1 MTTVVL
7 GIIVV
12 VIGAVIRSAGPAA
25 AKRGGEG
32 AAKLA
37 GYGAMAAGMLIIVS
51 NAFTV
56 IGVGEVGILHFL
68 GTVDETPLN
77 EGVHFVN
84 PLADIEKMSVQEQ
97 SFPPG
102 GGVEVIEAQTS
113 EQLNVTLEIAILFR
127 LDRANAPEL
136 YRRLGSEATIKSSIV
151 LNAVRDGVRS
161 AIATKSINEIFSP
174 ERREI
179 AGEMLT
185 EIQAK
190 AGDRIEVVEV
200 FVRDVQAP
208 ARVQEAIQARTERE
222 QEVEQERFQ
231 TEIIQE
237 RAQQAIEEAKGIA
250 EAQIIISEGLTPA
263 YLTYHYIEQ
272 LGTLPAGSVVYV
284 PTEGGI
290 PLMRQLGGG
299 TTN

>member
-12 VIGAVIRSAGPAA
+12 VIGAIIRSAGPAA
-25 AKRGGEG
+25 AQRGGEG

-37 GYGAMAAGMLIIVS
+37 GYGAMAAGLVIIAS
-51 NAFTV
+51 NAMTV
-56 IGVGEVGILHFL
+56 IGVGQVGILHFL
-68 GTVDETPLN
+68 GTVNETPLN
-77 EGVHFVN
+77 EGVHLVN
-84 PLADIEKMSVQEQ
+84 PLADIEKMSIQEQ
-97 SFPPG
+97 SFPAG

-127 LDRANAPEL
+127 LDAANAPDL

>member
-1 MTTVVL
+1 MATIVL

-12 VIGAVIRSAGPAA
+12 LVGAVIRSAGPMA
-25 AKRGGEG
+25 AKQGGEG
-32 AAKLA
+32 AAKVA
-37 GYGAMAAGMLIIVS
+37 GYGAMAAGLFIILS
-51 NAFTV
+51 NAVTV
-56 IGVGEVGILHFL
+56 IGVGQVGILHFL

-84 PLADIEKMSVQEQ
+84 PFADIEKMSVQEQ
-97 SFPPG
+97 SFPSG
-102 GGVEVIEAQTS
+102 GGVEIIEAQTS

-136 YRRLGSEATIKSSIV
+136 YRRLGSEATIKNSIV

-161 AIATKSINEIFSP
+161 AIATKSINQIFSP

-179 AGEMLT
+179 AGEMLR
-185 EIQAK
+185 EIQEK

-222 QEVEQERFQ
+222 QQVEQERFQ

-237 RAQQAIEEAKGIA
+237 RAQQAIEEARGIA
-250 EAQIIISEGLTPA
+250 EAQIIISAGLTPA

-299 TTN
+299 TAN

>member
-1 MTTVVL
+1 MGTIFL
-7 GIIVV
+7 GIIAII
-12 VIGAVIRSAGPAA
+12 IGGFVRAVGPTTG
-25 AKRGGEG
+25 RPG
-32 AAKLA
+32 AQGTAKLA
-37 GYGAMAAGMLIIVS
+37 GYGFMGLGLLLIVS
-51 NAFTV
+51 NAITV
-56 IGVGEVGILHFL
+56 IGVGQVGILHFL

-127 LDRANAPEL
+127 LDRENAPEL
-136 YRRLGSEATIKSSIV
+136 YRRLGSEATIKNSIV

-179 AGEMLT
+179 AGEMLR
-185 EIQAK
+185 EIQEK

-222 QEVEQERFQ
+222 QQVEQERFQ

-237 RAQQAIEEAKGIA
+237 RAQQAIEEARGIA
-250 EAQIIISEGLTPA
+250 EAQTIISSGLTPA

>member
-1 MTTVVL
+1 MTTIILGMLVVL
-7 GIIVV
+7 IGV
-12 VIGAVIRSAGPAA
+12 VIHAAGPTA

-37 GYGAMAAGMLIIVS
+37 GYGAMAAGLLIIAS

-56 IGVGEVGILHFL
+56 IGVGQVGILHFL
-68 GTVDETPLN
+68 GSVDETPLN
-77 EGVHFVN
+77 EGIHFVN
-84 PLADIEKMSVQEQ
+84 PLANIEKMSIQEQ

-102 GGVEVIEAQTS
+102 GGVEIIEAQTS

-127 LDRANAPEL
+127 LDPGKAPEL
-136 YRRLGSEATIKSSIV
+136 YRRLGGEATIKSSIV
-151 LNAVRDGVRS
+151 LNAVRDGIRS
-161 AIATKSINEIFSP
+161 AIATKSINQIFSP

-179 AGEMLT
+179 AGDMLR
-185 EIQAK
+185 EIQDK

-222 QEVEQERFQ
+222 QQVEQERFQ

-237 RAQQAIEEAKGIA
+237 RAQQAIEEARGIA
-250 EAQIIISEGLTPA
+250 EAQVIISSGLSPA

-290 PLMRQLGGG
+290 PLMRPLGGG

>member
-1 MTTVVL
+1 MGTIL
-7 GIIVV
+7 IGIVAIL
-12 VIGAVIRSAGPAA
+12 IGGLVRVAGPAA
-25 AKRGGEG
+25 SKPGAEG
-32 AAKLA
+32 PAKLA
-37 GYGAMAAGMLIIVS
+37 GYGFMGVGVFLMVG

-68 GTVDETPLN
+68 GTVNETPLN
-77 EGVHFVN
+77 EGLHFVN

-127 LDRANAPEL
+127 LERANAPEL

-185 EIQAK
+185 EIQEK

-237 RAQQAIEEAKGIA
+237 RAQQAIEEARGIA
-250 EAQIIISEGLTPA
+250 AAQLIISEGLTPA

-272 LGTLPAGSVVYV
+272 LATLPGGSVVYV

-299 TTN
+299 GTN

>member
-37 GYGAMAAGMLIIVS
+37 GYGAMTAGMLIIVS

-127 LDRANAPEL
+127 LDRTNAPEL

-185 EIQAK
+185 EIQDK

-250 EAQIIISEGLTPA
+250 EAQIIISSGLTPA

-299 TTN
+299 GTN

>member
-1 MTTVVL
+1 MTTILL
-7 GIIVV
+7 GIVAI
-12 VIGAVIRSAGPAA
+12 VIGGLVRVAGPASGKPGA
-25 AKRGGEG
+25 EG
-32 AAKLA
+32 PAKLA
-37 GYGAMAAGMLIIVS
+37 GYGFMGVGLFLMVS
-51 NAFTV
+51 NAVTV
-56 IGVGEVGILHFL
+56 VGVGEVGILHFL
-68 GTVDETPLN
+68 GTVNETPLN

-84 PLADIEKMSVQEQ
+84 PLADIEKMSIQEQ

-161 AIATKSINEIFSP
+161 AIATKSINQIFSP

-179 AGEMLT
+179 AGEMLR
-185 EIQAK
+185 EIQTK

-237 RAQQAIEEAKGIA
+237 RAQQAVEEARGIA
-250 EAQIIISEGLTPA
+250 AAQLIISEGLTPA

-272 LGTLPAGSVVYV
+272 LATLPGGSVVYV
-284 PTEGGI
+284 PTEGGV
-290 PLMRQLGGG
+290 PLMRSIGGG
-299 TTN
+299 N